1 MVKLLWRPIQF
12 ETEELVMVILWPED
26 ITLMKVTLMVQ
37 IKASLLL
44 ASVHV
49 VPLRWVLLK

>member
-12 ETEELVMVILWPED
+12 EAEELVMITVWPAEV
-26 ITLMKVTLMVQ
+26 TLMKVTLMVQ

-44 ASVHV
+44 ASISV
-49 VPLRWVLLK
+49 VPLRWVSLK